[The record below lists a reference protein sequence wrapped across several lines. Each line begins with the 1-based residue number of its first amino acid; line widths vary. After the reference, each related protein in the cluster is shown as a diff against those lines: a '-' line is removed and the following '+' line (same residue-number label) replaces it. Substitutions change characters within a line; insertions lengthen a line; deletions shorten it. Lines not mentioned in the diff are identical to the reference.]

1 MRKLLIL
8 IQNLSLDVTA
18 GAIISSLYVARLFGV
33 TLENSMLIGLG
44 VAIWLIYTIDH
55 LFDAKKSNE
64 GSTNQ
69 RHAFHKKYFRPIALV
84 AFNVFLIGVFNLY
97 YLPWVTTK
105 LGLILALLVAIYIGS
120 LHLLKL
126 NRTWHK
132 ELLAAIIYSFGIF
145 VAPLS
150 LLEHWDVFVFYV
162 FVVFFLIVITN
173 LLVFPMFEFEN
184 DKNDDNQSIVTL
196 YSKAFVRKLA
206 TVILVFN
213 LLLIVCG
220 MVYLNPVMTGAR
232 WLDSEYILFM
242 MTLVLAILLIFPGFF
257 QRNDRYRL
265 VGDGIFFFPLIYL
278 LL

>member
-18 GAIISSLYVARLFGV
+18 GAIICSLYIARLFGV

-55 LFDAKKSNE
+55 LFDAKKGSGN
-64 GSTNQ
+64 STNQ
-69 RHAFHKKYFRPIALV
+69 RHTFHQKYFRPIAFV
-84 AFNVFLIGVFNLY
+84 ALIVFLIGVFNLY

-105 LGLILALLVAIYIGS
+105 LGLILALLVLIYIGS

-126 NRTWHK
+126 SKTWHK

-173 LLVFPMFEFEN
+173 LLIFPMFEHEN
-184 DKNDDNQSIVTL
+184 DKNGDNQSIVTL
-196 YSKAFVRKLA
+196 YGQRFVRKMA
-206 TVILVFN
+206 TVILANNV
-213 LLLIVCG
+213 LLIVCG
-220 MVYLNPVMTGAR
+220 MVYLNPVMTGVR
-232 WLDSEYILFM
+232 WLSSEYILFM
-242 MTLVLAILLIFPGFF
+242 MTLALAVLLMFPSFF
-257 QRNDRYRL
+257 QAKDRYRL